1 MREYVSLNR
10 NNTNEINEIK
20 ISTPHK
26 LKINK

>member
-10 NNTNEINEIK
+10 NNTNELNEIK
-20 ISTPHK
+20 ISPHR